1 MEMQLLVTLDTA
13 PKEMARRIRHYH
25 LAARNAEESVSLQT
39 LKGALKSDKLQ
50 SQSPKVRTAAGEVHR
65 RKDRRRSALPPP
77 TAASQRSRQRTS
89 IRGQTRGRRVS
100 SASGRDNDS
109 DSDSDSDDRR
119 RPNRPSSDDS
129 PARARQQELQRHR
142 YHMKLAVA
150 TMAIITSMVLPLR
163 KLRSASAGTHSGH

>member
-1 MEMQLLVTLDTA
+1 VTLDTA
-13 PKEMARRIRHYH
+13 PKELARRIRHYH
-25 LAARNAEESVSLQT
+25 LPARNAEEPVSLQT
-39 LKGALKSDKLQ
+39 LKGALKSDELQ
-50 SQSPKVRTAAGEVHR
+50 SQSSKVKTAAGEVHR

-100 SASGRDNDS
+100 SAPGRDNDSDS

-129 PARARQQELQRHR
+129 PARVRQQELQRHR

-150 TMAIITSMVLPLR
+150 TMALITSMVLPLR